1 MEQKKNLKI
10 WFIVLAVLVAFLV
23 VLLMLLLNIN
33 KTPGGETVPTQSEQ
47 LASQRTYTLKTGES
61 VNLILDGLVNPTL
74 TTSNP
79 NVVSVA
85 ADGSVK
91 ALKAGNAL
99 ITVTSG
105 DYTYHCGILVD
116 SVGEIVDVTKLQAN
130 ILFSDIMLNSQREI
144 EGMTID
150 PLENA
155 FYFSQVYGASA
166 YNPLA
171 SDIIVSKVV
180 LGKGEDGNEAWVRGD
195 YMRFYE
201 SGSGMITADVLN
213 GKTALWLES
222 NGSFQNAGSTI
233 SVVEWDDHGHD
244 QENIGTT
251 YELAGLK
258 GFVNPVVDVE
268 NDLILAYDTGT
279 KSYKLYVRTDL
290 MEGEAAACLREIK
303 CESHQTPAMG
313 LDDSQGRYNASIR
326 GYALGDGYIYQISGN
341 TSIYI
346 TVFDLEGQ
354 LQYCYRLADYPDM
367 ETRMPAAIAYKD
379 GKLYVTIA
387 SGNSTCY
394 LANVWV
400 YEEAKAE

>member
-23 VLLMLLLNIN
+23 VLLMLLLNLN

-105 DYTYHCGILVD
+105 DYTYHCGIIV
-116 SVGEIVDVTKLQAN
+116 SGEGKLLDVTKVQPKV
-130 ILFSDIMLNSQREI
+130 LFSDIMLNSQREI

-222 NGSFQNAGSTI
+222 NGSYQNHGSTI
-233 SVVEWDDHGHD
+233 SIAPWVDGGFD

-251 YELAGLK
+251 YELPGLE

-268 NDLILAYDTGT
+268 NDLILAYDTKVKAFKIYG
-279 KSYKLYVRTDL
+279 KSDL
-290 MEGEAAACLREIK
+290 MDGEALTYLRQIK
-303 CESHQTPAMG
+303 CEAHQTPALG

-326 GYALGDGYIYQISGN
+326 GYALGDGYIYQLSGN
-341 TSIYI
+341 SSIYI

-354 LQYCYRLADYPDM
+354 LQYCYRVMDYPDM
-367 ETRMPAAIAYKD
+367 ETRMPAGIAYKD

-400 YEEAKAE
+400 YEAAKAE

>member
-23 VLLMLLLNIN
+23 VLLILLLNLN
-33 KTPGGETVPTQSEQ
+33 KTPGGETLPTQSEQ
-47 LASQRTYTLKTGES
+47 LTSQRTYTLKSGES

-85 ADGSVK
+85 ADGTVK
-91 ALKAGNAL
+91 ALQAGNAV

-105 DYTYHCGILVD
+105 DHTYHCGILVD
-116 SVGEIVDVTKLQAN
+116 TVGEIVDVTKLHAN
-130 ILFSDIMLNSQREI
+130 VVFSDIMLNSQREI
-144 EGMTID
+144 EGMAID

-155 FYFSQVYGASA
+155 FYFSQVYGASV
-166 YNPLA
+166 YYPLA
-171 SDIIVSKVV
+171 SDIIVTKVEW
-180 LGKGEDGNEAWVRGD
+180 GKNEDGEEAWVRGD

-222 NGSFQNAGSTI
+222 NGSFQNSGTTI
-233 SVVEWDDHGHD
+233 SVAPWQDGGHD
-244 QENIGTT
+244 QENIGNT
-251 YELAGLK
+251 YELAGLE
-258 GFVNPVVDVE
+258 GFVNPVVDVK
-268 NDLILAYDTGT
+268 NDLVLAYDTAV
-279 KSYKLYVRTDL
+279 KAYKLYGKTDL
-290 MEGEAAACLREIK
+290 MEGEALTYLREIK
-303 CESHQTPAMG
+303 CEAHQTPAMG

-326 GYALGDGYIYQISGN
+326 GYALGDGYIYQLSGN
-341 TSIYI
+341 SSIYI

-354 LQYCYRLADYPDM
+354 LQYCYRVMDYPEM
-367 ETRMPAAIAYKD
+367 ETRLPAAIAYKD